1 MEETAL
7 MVVVLNNKT
16 VVIAEIEELPAS
28 VPGEPDCKF
37 VNPFEIKGDTLVPWL
52 YDYTEERNVL
62 ISSDR
67 ILTLVEPN
75 KTFIDKYK
83 DLTK

>member
-1 MEETAL
+1 
-7 MVVVLNNKT
+7 MVAVLNNKT
-16 VVIAEIEELPAS
+16 VLISEIEEVPAS
-28 VPGEPDCKF
+28 IPGEPDCKF

-52 YDYTEERNVL
+52 YDYTDERNVL

-67 ILTLVEPN
+67 ILTLVEPK

>member
-37 VNPFEIKGDTLVPWL
+37 VNPFEIKDDMLVPWL
-52 YDYTEERNVL
+52 YDYTDERNVM

-75 KTFIDKYK
+75 KIFIDKYK
-83 DLTK
+83 NLTK

>member
-1 MEETAL
+1 MEETTL
-7 MVVVLNNKT
+7 MVAVLNNKT
-16 VVIAEIEELPAS
+16 VLISEIEEVPAS
-28 VPGEPDCKF
+28 IPGEPDCKL

-52 YDYTEERNVL
+52 YDYTDERNVL

-67 ILTLVEPN
+67 ILTLVEPK

>member
-1 MEETAL
+1 MEETTL
-7 MVVVLNNKT
+7 MVAVLNNKT
-16 VVIAEIEELPAS
+16 VLISEIEEVPAS
-28 VPGEPDCKF
+28 IPGEPDCKF

-52 YDYTEERNVL
+52 YDYTDERNVL

-67 ILTLVEPN
+67 ILTLVEPK

>member
-1 MEETAL
+1 MEETTL
-7 MVVVLNNKT
+7 MVAVLNNKT
-16 VVIAEIEELPAS
+16 VLISEIEEVPAS
-28 VPGEPDCKF
+28 IPGGPDCKL

-52 YDYTEERNVL
+52 YDYTDERNVL

-67 ILTLVEPN
+67 ILTLVEPK

>member
-1 MEETAL
+1 
-7 MVVVLNNKT
+7 MVAVLNNKT
-16 VVIAEIEELPAS
+16 VLISEIEEVPAS
-28 VPGEPDCKF
+28 IPGEPDCKL

-52 YDYTEERNVL
+52 YDYTDERNVL

-67 ILTLVEPN
+67 ILTLVEPK

>member
-7 MVVVLNNKT
+7 MVAVLNSGVALIT
-16 VVIAEIEELPAS
+16 EIEEVAAS
-28 VPGEPDCKF
+28 IPGEPDCKF

-52 YDYTEERNVL
+52 YDYTDERTVM

-67 ILTLVEPN
+67 ILTLVEPK
-75 KTFIDKYK
+75 KTFLEKYK